1 MANNVKDMVGKGDA
15 SLIQAAVMHG
25 QSLKPADLSGYYSA
39 KAMGFK
45 GLLSGVKKVRDAIY
59 KEHDNLNK
67 SITETANFLTQKLNI
82 EGGLYNTAA
91 NDLLITTVQ
100 GYRDRLEKINPLT
113 KEGKDE
119 RRNLEL
125 EIQKFSNTMA
135 SNQEIFTFLI
145 DNYANKD
152 VLNDIGDERVE
163 LFKVI
168 AEDMKNNTNNS
179 NAKYEDGDIVFTHG
193 GKKMTMSEIQKAF
206 TVNNKEYAANFL
218 KNSLIPVGQLGQT
231 KGGIPSEDDMARWK
245 IETIKSITNDD
256 QRRII
261 ANNNFGQS
269 YSLKE
274 MLNLQGFKTDE
285 NGRLTTDPRAIKG
298 ILQAI
303 LDLEVDVKGYGKD
316 GAGAD
321 IISGAQLNLNPTTK
335 DDITALQR
343 ELLRLGYKLPKYGDD
358 GKMGDETRAAIE
370 QYKKDHPTGFTTKD
384 GTISLEVEN
393 HQYTKKDIENLT
405 TLLKALSKPEN
416 KEIYNEVMVGY
427 LGEVAFTD
435 FYLQGAQ
442 QAEGGN
448 FGSQFN

>member
-1 MANNVKDMVGKGDA
+1 
-15 SLIQAAVMHG
+15 
-25 QSLKPADLSGYYSA
+25 
-39 KAMGFK
+39 
-45 GLLSGVKKVRDAIY
+45 R
-59 KEHDNLNK
+59 
-67 SITETANFLTQKLNI
+67 
-82 EGGLYNTAA
+82 
-91 NDLLITTVQ
+91 
-100 GYRDRLEKINPLT
+100 
-113 KEGKDE
+113 
-119 RRNLEL
+119 
-125 EIQKFSNTMA
+125 
-135 SNQEIFTFLI
+135 
-145 DNYANKD
+145 
-152 VLNDIGDERVE
+152 
-163 LFKVI
+163 VI

-269 YSLKE
+269 YSFKE

-285 NGRLTTDPRAIKG
+285 NGKLTTDPRAIKG

-335 DDITALQR
+335 DDITALQT
-343 ELLRLGYKLPKYGDD
+343 ELLGLGYKLPKY
-358 GKMGDETRAAIE
+358 
-370 QYKKDHPTGFTTKD
+370 
-384 GTISLEVEN
+384 
-393 HQYTKKDIENLT
+393 
-405 TLLKALSKPEN
+405 
-416 KEIYNEVMVGY
+416 
-427 LGEVAFTD
+427 
-435 FYLQGAQ
+435 
-442 QAEGGN
+442 
-448 FGSQFN
+448 

>member
-1 MANNVKDMVGKGDA
+1 VGKGDA
-15 SLIQAAVMHG
+15 SLIHAAAMYG
-25 QSLKPADLSGYYSA
+25 QSLKPADLSAYYSA

-59 KEHDNLNK
+59 KEHDDLNK

-91 NDLLITTVQ
+91 NDILITTVQ

-163 LFKVI
+163 LFRVI

-256 QRRII
+256 
-261 ANNNFGQS
+261 
-269 YSLKE
+269 
-274 MLNLQGFKTDE
+274 
-285 NGRLTTDPRAIKG
+285 
-298 ILQAI
+298 
-303 LDLEVDVKGYGKD
+303 
-316 GAGAD
+316 
-321 IISGAQLNLNPTTK
+321 
-335 DDITALQR
+335 
-343 ELLRLGYKLPKYGDD
+343 
-358 GKMGDETRAAIE
+358 
-370 QYKKDHPTGFTTKD
+370 
-384 GTISLEVEN
+384 
-393 HQYTKKDIENLT
+393 
-405 TLLKALSKPEN
+405 
-416 KEIYNEVMVGY
+416 
-427 LGEVAFTD
+427 
-435 FYLQGAQ
+435 
-442 QAEGGN
+442 
-448 FGSQFN
+448 